1 MVTIYKYYY
10 IYPAEWSKNQYE
22 GQYFNHYPMPGK
34 NCVKNLI
41 FIALAAV
48 TCISCKS
55 TELVYINVLKPAPVT
70 IPAYVKTPGVVNRTT
85 VAAQNKAVDAVD
97 KIFSLEGAQ
106 LDKEGAQSSVS
117 GLSDE
122 LLKNNRFNDVKTL
135 GELNLTTTAPGLFSA
150 PLSWETVDKIC
161 RDNHVDAL
169 FSLELFDTDSKISYA
184 AKPVSLKTPLGNV
197 PGIEHQASMLTTV
210 KTGWRIY
217 DPASRNVLDEFPVA
231 RDITF
236 SGRGINPAAA
246 AGALLNRKEAV
257 KQVSTEAGQNY
268 AMRLIPYRIRVTRD
282 YYVKGTDNF
291 RTARRKAQTGNWDGA
306 AAIWKKETT
315 NANSTVAGRA
325 CYNMAIICEIN
336 GELELGINWAKKA
349 YEEYNNKLA
358 LNYIRILKNRQAND
372 ELLKQQQ
379 TE

>member
-1 MVTIYKYYY
+1 MTTKTYL
-10 IYPAEWSKNQYE
+10 
-22 GQYFNHYPMPGK
+22 
-34 NCVKNLI
+34 KNLL
-41 FIALAAV
+41 FITLAAV
-48 TCISCKS
+48 TYSSCKS

-70 IPAYVKTPGVVNRTT
+70 IPSYVKNPGVLNRTT
-85 VAAQNKAVDAVD
+85 ITAQHKAVDVVD

-117 GLSDE
+117 GLAGE
-122 LLKNNRFNDVKTL
+122 LLKNNRFSEVKEL

-161 RDNHVDAL
+161 REHHVDAL

-184 AKPVSLKTPLGNV
+184 AAPVSLKTPVGNV
-197 PGIEHQASMLTTV
+197 SGLEHRASMLTSV

-217 DPASRNVLDEFPVA
+217 DPASRNILDEFPLS

-246 AGALLNRKEAV
+246 AGALINRKEAV
-257 KQVSTEAGQNY
+257 KEVGAQAGQHY
-268 AMRLIPYRIRVTRD
+268 AMRIIPYRTRVTRD

-306 AAIWKKETT
+306 AELWKKETT
-315 NANSTVAGRA
+315 NPSNTVAGRA

-336 GELELGINWAKKA
+336 GELDLAIKWSQKA
-349 YEEYNNKLA
+349 YEEYNNRLA
-358 LNYIRILKNRQAND
+358 LKYINLLKNRQAGN

-379 TE
+379 VE

>member
-1 MVTIYKYYY
+1 
-10 IYPAEWSKNQYE
+10 
-22 GQYFNHYPMPGK
+22 MPTK

-41 FIALAAV
+41 FIALAA
-48 TCISCKS
+48 TACISCKS

-85 VAAQNKAVDAVD
+85 VASQNKAVDAVD
-97 KIFSLEGAQ
+97 KVFSLEGAQ

-135 GELNLTTTAPGLFSA
+135 GELGLTTNAPGLFSA

-217 DPASRNVLDEFPVA
+217 DPASRNILDEFPVA

-257 KQVSTEAGQNY
+257 KQVGAEAGQNY

-282 YYVKGTDNF
+282 YYVKGSDNF

-315 NANSTVAGRA
+315 NPDATVAGRA

-336 GELELGINWAKKA
+336 GELELAIKWSQKA
-349 YEEYNNKLA
+349 YEEYNNRLA
-358 LNYIRILKNRQAND
+358 LNYIRILKNRQANN

>member
-1 MVTIYKYYY
+1 
-10 IYPAEWSKNQYE
+10 
-22 GQYFNHYPMPGK
+22 MPTER
-34 NCVKNLI
+34 CMKNLF

-48 TCISCKS
+48 TCISCRS

-70 IPAYVKTPGVVNRTT
+70 IPAYIKSPGVVNRTT
-85 VAAQNKAVDAVD
+85 VTSQHKTVDAVD
-97 KIFSLEGAQ
+97 KIFSLEGVQ
-106 LDKEGAQSSVS
+106 LDREGAQSSVS
-117 GLSDE
+117 GLTDE
-122 LLKNNRFNDVKTL
+122 LLKNNRFNDVKAL
-135 GELNLTTTAPGLFSA
+135 GELDLTTNAPGLFSA

-161 RDNHVDAL
+161 REHHVDAL

-184 AKPVSLKTPLGNV
+184 AVPVSLKTPLGNV

-217 DPASRNVLDEFPVA
+217 DPAGRNILDEFPVA

-236 SGRGINPAAA
+236 SGRGINPAVA
-246 AGALLNRKEAV
+246 AGALINRKEAV
-257 KQVSTEAGQNY
+257 KEVSVQAGQYY
-268 AMRLIPYRIRVTRD
+268 AMRIIPFRTRVTRD

-306 AAIWKKETT
+306 AELWKKETT
-315 NANSTVAGRA
+315 NPNSTVAGRA

-336 GELELGINWAKKA
+336 GQLDLAIKWSQKA
-349 YEEYNNKLA
+349 YEEYKIRLA
-358 LNYIRILKNRQAND
+358 LNYIRLLKNRQAGD

-379 TE
+379 AE

>member
-1 MVTIYKYYY
+1 M
-10 IYPAEWSKNQYE
+10 
-22 GQYFNHYPMPGK
+22 
-34 NCVKNLI
+34 KNLV

-70 IPAYVKTPGVVNRTT
+70 LPAYVKTPGVVNRTT
-85 VAAQNKAVDAVD
+85 VSAQHQAVDAVD
-97 KIFSLEGAQ
+97 KIFSLEGVQ
-106 LDKEGAQSSVS
+106 LDREGAQSSVS
-117 GLSDE
+117 GLTDE
-122 LLKNNRFNDVKTL
+122 LLKNNRFNDVKAL
-135 GELNLTTTAPGLFSA
+135 GELDLSSNAPGLFSA

-161 RDNHVDAL
+161 REHRVDAL

-184 AKPVSLKTPLGNV
+184 ATPVSLKTPLGNV

-217 DPASRNVLDEFPVA
+217 DPASRNILDEFPVA

-246 AGALLNRKEAV
+246 ASALLNRKEAV
-257 KQVSTEAGQNY
+257 KQVSTAAGQNY

-315 NANSTVAGRA
+315 NPNSTVAGRA

-336 GELELGINWAKKA
+336 GELDLAIKWSQKA
-349 YEEYNNKLA
+349 YEEYSNRLA
-358 LNYIRILKNRQAND
+358 LNYIRILKNRQASN